1 MLLFGSEEYR
11 YPFQRPLFPSDI
23 NLAFKK
29 PKQKI
34 EKKTNNTYK

>member
-1 MLLFGSEEYR
+1 
-11 YPFQRPLFPSDI
+11 LFPSDI

-34 EKKTNNTYK
+34 EKKNNTYK